1 MSKLYDALQNI
12 NKGRL
17 NIIKSAEL
25 LGKPIDEKASL
36 DTVANSLLDIS
47 NTQYTDPLFDGAWHR
62 PTEWPDSKSI
72 LLNAEDRDGLHP
84 VYIMLFDNNC
94 NPTITFSSSTKQ
106 HCKLRGDAYLM
117 SDGTWITDVSG
128 EITHTWDTTKDLPGG
143 YKWMIIYMANNTNV
157 NNLDIFYGYMECI
170 EIIVGNI
177 SGTNTGFRISESS
190 GVSIVDAAIPRNL
203 VNYEHTEYTHLS
215 DIRATSFSLSQYH
228 LEHMYLPNVTDI
240 NNWWGRPSLIE
251 FEAPDLERWGTPN
264 TNPFFGLTDAYLIK
278 LPKLKY
284 INTLE
289 NDVDRV
295 PSSSC
300 NFIDNGYHLKRLD
313 LPNLEYAGLGTR
325 LIEGGINLE
334 YINLP
339 KLKSIGSI
347 GYTPKI
353 HEVYLPEL
361 VKINGLDYTY
371 SSTNYNV
378 YSSISNYTMPNLVST
393 ATSSANIGPVNSI
406 ELADNYTGSLA
417 YLFYSIRRPISFI
430 FKETW
435 TITSVSRMFSYAY
448 GVYYVGTYPNFEL
461 ELQLNDTNLT
471 RNCLLEMLNNLIDL
485 TGATAKTLTLG
496 VTNLAKLTDAEKL
509 IATNKN
515 WILA

>member
-17 NIIKSAEL
+17 NIIKSTEL

-36 DTVANSLLDIS
+36 DAVANSLLDIS
-47 NTQYTDPLFDGAWHR
+47 NTQYIDPLFDGAWHR

-84 VYIMLFDNNC
+84 VYIMLFDNKC

-143 YKWMIIYMANNTNV
+143 YKWMITYMANNTNV
-157 NNLDIFYGYMECI
+157 KDLDIFYGYMECI

-177 SGTNTGFRISESS
+177 SGTNTGFRISESI
-190 GVSIVDAAIPRNL
+190 GTNIVNDAIPVNL

-215 DIRATSFSLSQYH
+215 DIKATSFNILQSR
-228 LEHMYLPNVTDI
+228 LEHMYLPNVTKID
-240 NNWWGRPSLIE
+240 NWWGQPTLIE
-251 FEAPDLERWGTPN
+251 FEAPDLEKWGTPQAQ
-264 TNPFFGLTDAYLIK
+264 PFYGLTDAYSIK

-284 INTLE
+284 INVLE
-289 NDVDRV
+289 NDIDRI
-295 PSSSC
+295 PSSSYY
-300 NFIDNGYHLKRLD
+300 FISNGYNLKRLD
-313 LPNLEYAGLGTR
+313 LPNLEYVGLNTR
-325 LIEGGINLE
+325 LIDNGINLE

-339 KLKSIGSI
+339 KLKGVGSI
-347 GYTPKI
+347 GHTPRI

-361 VKINGLDYTY
+361 IKINGLTYTY
-371 SSTNYNV
+371 NLINYNF
-378 YSSISNYTMPNLVST
+378 YSGISNYTAPNLLST
-393 ATSSANIGPVNSI
+393 ATSTARMGSVNSI
-406 ELADNYTGSLA
+406 EFNNNYTGSLA
-417 YLFYSIRRPISFI
+417 YLFYYVRRPISFT
-430 FKETW
+430 FKKTW
-435 TITSVSRMFSYAY
+435 TITDVSNMFYYAY

-461 ELQLNDTNLT
+461 ELQLSYTNLT
-471 RNCLLEMLNNLIDL
+471 RNCLLEMLNNLKDL
-485 TGATAKTLTLG
+485 TGATTKTLTLG
-496 VTNLAKLTDAEKL
+496 TTNLKKLTDEEKL